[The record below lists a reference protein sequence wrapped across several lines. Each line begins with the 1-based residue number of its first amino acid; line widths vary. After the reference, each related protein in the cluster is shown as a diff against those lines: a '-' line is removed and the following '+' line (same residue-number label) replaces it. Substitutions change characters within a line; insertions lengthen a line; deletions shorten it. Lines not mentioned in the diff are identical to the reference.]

1 MADCLL
7 TLSVTQ
13 VAASLKKLYN
23 LGVHLSGLPQVKLP
37 SSHSK
42 QLSHV
47 VLYTLLPPPSFLLFQ
62 HQMKITMDSL
72 KEKAPQFLIQQGTIE
87 TLYEHTRYT
96 PVKVFKLVGYIGHG
110 P

>member
-1 MADCLL
+1 MADCRL

-47 VLYTLLPPPSFLLFQ
+47 VLYTPLPPSSSHNLLQ
-62 HQMKITMDSL
+62 HQMKGTMDSL
-72 KEKAPQFLIQQGTIE
+72 KEKAPQFLIQQGTTTIE
-87 TLYEHTRYT
+87 THKHTLDI
-96 PVKVFKLVGYIGHG
+96 PQ
-110 P
+110 